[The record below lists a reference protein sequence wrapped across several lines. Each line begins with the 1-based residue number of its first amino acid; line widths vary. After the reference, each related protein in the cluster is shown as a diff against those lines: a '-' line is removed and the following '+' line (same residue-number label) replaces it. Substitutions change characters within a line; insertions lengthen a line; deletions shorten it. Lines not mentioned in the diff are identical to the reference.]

1 MTLERHVISQY
12 PLPEHPRAQT
22 VSSSGFLLFE
32 GLLWEAVVVKSPLV
46 SSTVC
51 WMLNKSRTRHQSGHQ
66 LFL

>member
-32 GLLWEAVVVKSPLV
+32 GLLWEAVVVKSPPV

-51 WMLNKSRTRHQSGHQ
+51 WMLNKS
-66 LFL
+66 